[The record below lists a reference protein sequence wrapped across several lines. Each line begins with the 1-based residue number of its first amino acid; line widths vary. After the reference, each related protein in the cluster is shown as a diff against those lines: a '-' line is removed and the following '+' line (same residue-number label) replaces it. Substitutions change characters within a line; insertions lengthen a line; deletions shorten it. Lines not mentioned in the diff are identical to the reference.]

1 MKRASP
7 MPTGAMKVAVD
18 GVSIS
23 DTEGIKDDENRA
35 VDYVPLCFSFANM
48 KIVNTNSAVNT
59 ASMNTPLAN
68 DVSADNVVRTFSG
81 VGNMTETKKLEKIPP
96 ASWAI
101 SSRKNRTGDR
111 VFVSIIAKVTA
122 GLNSPPDM
130 RKKIQ
135 TLTMSEKAK
144 TRAMYCKTAGE
155 KPVAA
160 PVVVLESLPLEP
172 MLATWVPAKAK
183 KRNMVVPTNS
193 PMKATKSKGGLV

>member
-1 MKRASP
+1 MKSASP
-7 MPTGAMKVAVD
+7 MPTGAMKVAVG
-18 GVSIS
+18 GVNIF
-23 DTEGIKDDENRA
+23 DTEETGESN
-35 VDYVPLCFSFANM
+35 YVPLCFSFANM
-48 KIVNTNSAVNT
+48 KIVKTSSAVNT

-68 DVSADNVVRTFSG
+68 DVSADSVVRTFSG

-101 SSRKNRTGDR
+101 SSRKNRTGVR
-111 VFVSIIAKVTA
+111 VLVSIMAKVTA
-122 GLNSPPDM
+122 GLNNPPDM

-160 PVVVLESLPLEP
+160 PVVVLASLPLEP
-172 MLATWVPAKAK
+172 TLATWVPAKAK

-193 PMKATKSKGGLV
+193 PMKATKSREGLV